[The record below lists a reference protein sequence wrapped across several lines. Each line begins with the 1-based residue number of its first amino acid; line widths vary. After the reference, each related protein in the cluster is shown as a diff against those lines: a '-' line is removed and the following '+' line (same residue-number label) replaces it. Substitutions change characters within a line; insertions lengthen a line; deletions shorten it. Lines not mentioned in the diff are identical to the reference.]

1 MKERF
6 VNETKLPTE
15 SLSKSMGT
23 SEKMSGIENLNSE
36 LLISSAQCGG
46 AKTDVDFETKSK
58 YKDSVE
64 LEKLRIQAI
73 SDIGKAYAANRPINI
88 MFLGHSG
95 ALVTQ

>member
-1 MKERF
+1 MW
-6 VNETKLPTE
+6 
-15 SLSKSMGT
+15 
-23 SEKMSGIENLNSE
+23 
-36 LLISSAQCGG
+36 G
-46 AKTDVDFETKSK
+46 AKTDDDFETKSK
-58 YKDSVE
+58 YKDSEE